1 MPTEWPFAAEIIRM
15 GGVGAQKID
24 AQDGARQQETVQSI
38 LKDLATQPGVVLAD
52 EVGMGKTYVA
62 LAVVASAVLANRGT
76 GRPVVVMM
84 PSGLASKW
92 PREWDQFKTIC
103 CSRPAALAWVRDK
116 YVHTPTDFFKL
127 LDDPRDRRPHIVW
140 MTTGCFDRG
149 LSDPWTKL
157 ALVRIA
163 RSRTRMDDETKK
175 KLYKWATTL
184 VRLKRKRYLTPDI
197 VEKLLRFDLSKWHRI
212 LIREQILGEDDDDP
226 VSQHLLQHQREID
239 WEPLVAVLRG
249 EAIPGRRGMVSDRRL
264 QEARWDFNAACQQV
278 YWDWLSRVQWRA
290 PLFVLDEAHH
300 AKNDNTRLASLLR
313 SDETQRLVEGKLA
326 AGKPLLWEKFDRM
339 LFLTATPFQ
348 LGHHELIRVLRSF
361 AAAKWSGQTAPNGN
375 REDFLYAIGELE
387 KRLNENR
394 LAARRLDRLWGR
406 TAREAVARH
415 GPGDDLAHAAVAW
428 WKAIQSRP
436 TDDPLDRELLAAIEE
451 CRLTKARAEA
461 DTAKPWCSLRPWV
474 IRHNRPVLLPGLATE
489 TAVSRRLLCPGR
501 AVADENVEKN
511 SEQSLTATVAGL
523 PIAGDAALPFLLA
536 ARAQGELAQGSSK
549 GRAFFAEGL
558 CSSYEAFH
566 HTREGRGDVR
576 DVDDEGIERSGK
588 QAQAERDSSLVPISW
603 YEEQVGALIPSKKA
617 EDSERYRHPKIR
629 AVVRRAI
636 SLWSA
641 GEKVLLFCFYRET
654 AKALR
659 DHIGREV
666 ANATFALAA
675 KKLGL
680 DAEKNASRLR
690 DLLERV
696 ARRLADEESPFHR
709 VIVAMLRKPLESEE
723 FAILRPRADELTGL
737 LAGYVRSPS
746 FIARYI
752 PFDVAEVREA
762 LVEGSSQARV
772 ARAGA
777 AALARALAERADAS
791 AMTMGARIE
800 EFLRFAK
807 ELAER
812 GITNSSEDGDEARDP
827 LTEYLEAVAV
837 YVSPRRTA
845 FDDDDAPRAD
855 SSEGSYRVLQ
865 PVRMVFGDTKREV
878 RERLMLAFN
887 SPMFPEIL
895 ISSAVL
901 GEGVDLHRFCRY
913 VIHHDLCWNPSTLEQ
928 RTGRLDRIRCKAEVA
943 RMPIVI
949 YEPYLGGSADE
960 KMFRVV
966 QDRERWFQIVMGQKF
981 EFDEATSEALA
992 NRVPLPPDLANALV
1006 FDLRRFRPRP
1016 LAVSEETVT
1025 PMPAPMAV
1033 QRAG

>member
-1 MPTEWPFAAEIIRM
+1 MPNEWPFAADIIRM
-15 GGVGAQKID
+15 QGIGTQKID
-24 AQDGARQQETVQSI
+24 AEDGARQQCTAQSI
-38 LKDLATQPGVVLAD
+38 LKDLASRPGVVLAD

-62 LAVVASAVLANRGT
+62 LAVIASVVLANRSS

-84 PSGLASKW
+84 PPGLASKW
-92 PREWDQFKTIC
+92 PREWDQFKAIC
-103 CSRPAALAWVRDK
+103 VRPDALGWVRDI
-116 YVHTPTDFFKL
+116 YVHAPTDFFKV
-127 LDDPRDRRPHIVW
+127 LDDPRNRRPHIVW
-140 MTTGCFDRG
+140 MTTACFDRG

-157 ALVRIA
+157 ALVRLA

-175 KLYKWATTL
+175 RLYKWATTL
-184 VRLKRKRYLTPDI
+184 VRLKRKRYLTPEI
-197 VEKLLRFDLSKWHRI
+197 VENLLQSDLGKWHSI
-212 LIREQILGEDDDDP
+212 LIREQIIEEDDDDP
-226 VSQHLLQHQREID
+226 IPQHLLQHQRAID
-239 WEPLVAVLRG
+239 WTPLIAVLRG

-313 SDETQRLVEGKLA
+313 SDETQLLMEGRLET
-326 AGKPLLWEKFDRM
+326 GKPLLWEKFDRM

-361 AAAKWSGQTAPNGN
+361 AAAKWSGKNAPDSS
-375 REDFLYAIGELE
+375 REDFLQSIDDLE

-406 TAREAVARH
+406 AAREAVSRHSSGEDLGQAAAR
-415 GPGDDLAHAAVAW
+415 W
-428 WKAIQSRP
+428 WKAVQAVPSE
-436 TDDPLDRELLAAIEE
+436 DPLDRELLAAINE
-451 CRLTKARAEA
+451 CRVTKARAERDA
-461 DTAKPWCSLRPWV
+461 ARPWNSLRTWV
-474 IRHNRPVLLPGLATE
+474 IRHNRPAFLPASSSSP
-489 TAVSRRLLCPGR
+489 AVSRRLLCPGR
-501 AVADENVEKN
+501 AVVDDDAETSGESGVAV
-511 SEQSLTATVAGL
+511 ATIGL
-523 PIAGDAALPFLLA
+523 SIGGGASLPFLLA

-566 HTREGRGDVR
+566 HTRDGRGDIR
-576 DVDDEGIERSGK
+576 DVDDEGIERSAK
-588 QAQAERDSSLVPISW
+588 AEEAERDSSLVPISW
-603 YEEQVGALIPSKKA
+603 YEEQVGALIPSKSA
-617 EDSERYRHPKIR
+617 HENERYGHPKIQ
-629 AVVRRAI
+629 AVVRRAV

-654 AKALR
+654 ARSLR
-659 DHIGREV
+659 DHIGREIEK
-666 ANATFALAA
+666 ATLALAA
-675 KKLGL
+675 RKLGL
-680 DAEKNASRLR
+680 DPERNAGRLR
-690 DLLERV
+690 DLFERV
-696 ARRLADEESPFHR
+696 ARRLADEDSPFHR
-709 VIVAMLRKPLESEE
+709 TLTAMLHKPLEADE
-723 FAILRPRADELTGL
+723 FAVLRPRAEELTGL

-752 PFDVAEVREA
+752 PFDIAEVRDA
-762 LVEGSSQARV
+762 LVDGSTQARV

-791 AMTMGARIE
+791 SMTMGARIE

-812 GITNSSEDGDEARDP
+812 GVTPPAEDGGEARDP

-837 YVSPRRTA
+837 YVSPRRMA
-845 FDDDDAPRAD
+845 LDDDDAVRAAT
-855 SSEGSYRVLQ
+855 SEGSYRVLQ
-865 PVRMVFGDTKREV
+865 PVRMVFGDTKRDV
-878 RERLMLAFN
+878 RERLMLTFN

-928 RTGRLDRIRCKAEVA
+928 RTGRLDRIRCKAEIA
-943 RMPIVI
+943 RRPIVV

-992 NRVPLPPDLANALV
+992 NRVPLPPELANELV
-1006 FDLRRFRPRP
+1006 FDLRRFRRM
-1016 LAVSEETVT
+1016 E
-1025 PMPAPMAV
+1025 MP
-1033 QRAG
+1033 

>member
-1 MPTEWPFAAEIIRM
+1 MPTEWPFAADIIRM
-15 GGVGAQKID
+15 GGVGTQKID
-24 AQDGARQQETVQSI
+24 PQDGARQQETVQSV

-62 LAVVASAVLANRGT
+62 LAVVASAVLANRGS

-84 PSGLASKW
+84 PPGLASKW

-103 CSRPAALAWVRDK
+103 CARPAALAWVRDK
-116 YVHTPTDFFKL
+116 YVHAPTDFFKL

-157 ALVRIA
+157 ALVRLA
-163 RSRTRMDDETKK
+163 RSRTRMDEETKK
-175 KLYKWATTL
+175 RLYKWATTL
-184 VRLKRKRYLTPDI
+184 IRLKRKRYLTPDI
-197 VEKLLRFDLSKWHRI
+197 VEKLLQSDLSKWHRI

-226 VSQHLLQHQREID
+226 VSQHLLQHQRDID
-239 WEPLVAVLRG
+239 WGPLVAVLRG
-249 EAIPGRRGMVSDRRL
+249 EAIPGRRGMVSDKRL

-313 SDETQRLVEGKLA
+313 SDETQRLIESKLA
-326 AGKPLLWEKFDRM
+326 TGKPLLWEKFDRM

-361 AAAKWSGQTAPNGN
+361 AAAKWSGQTAPAAS
-375 REDFLYAIGELE
+375 REEFLHALAQLE
-387 KRLNENR
+387 SRLNENR

-406 TAREAVARH
+406 AAREAVARH
-415 GPGDDLAHAAVAW
+415 SHGDDLAHAAAAW
-428 WKAIQSRP
+428 WESMQPHP
-436 TDDPLDRELLAAIEE
+436 TDDPLDRELLGAIEE
-451 CRLTKARAEA
+451 CRSTKARAES
-461 DTAKPWCSLRPWV
+461 DTGNPWYSLRPWV
-474 IRHNRPVLLPGLATE
+474 IRHNRPVHLPSLAPE
-489 TAVSRRLLCPGR
+489 TVVARRLLCPGL
-501 AVADENVEKN
+501 AIADENFEQN
-511 SEQSLTATVAGL
+511 SHQVLTGTIAGL

-566 HTREGRGDVR
+566 HTREGRGDIR
-576 DVDDEGIERSGK
+576 DVDDEGVERSGK
-588 QAQAERDSSLVPISW
+588 AAQAERDTSLVPIAW
-603 YEEQVGALIPSKKA
+603 YEEQVGVLIPSKKA
-617 EDSERYRHPKIR
+617 EEGDRYSHPKIH
-629 AVVRRAI
+629 AVVQRAI
-636 SLWSA
+636 SLWLA

-654 AKALR
+654 ARALR

-666 ANATFALAA
+666 EKATIALAA

-680 DAEKNASRLR
+680 DPKKNASRVR
-690 DLLERV
+690 EILERV
-696 ARRLADEESPFHR
+696 ARRLADEDSPFHE
-709 VIVAMLRKPLESEE
+709 VIVAMLRKPLDSDE
-723 FAILRPRADELTGL
+723 FAILGPRADELTGL

-752 PFDVAEVREA
+752 PFDTAEVREA
-762 LVEGSSQARV
+762 LVDGSTQARV
-772 ARAGA
+772 SRAGA
-777 AALARALAERADAS
+777 DALAHALAERADAS

-800 EFLRFAK
+800 AFLRFAK

-812 GITNSSEDGDEARDP
+812 GITNSSDDGDETRDP

-837 YVSPRRTA
+837 YVSPRRSA
-845 FDDDDAPRAD
+845 FDDDDAARAN
-855 SSEGSYRVLQ
+855 SSEGTYRALQ
-865 PVRMVFGDTKREV
+865 PVRMVFGDTKRDV

-992 NRVPLPPDLANALV
+992 NRVPLPPELANALV
-1006 FDLRRFRPRP
+1006 FDLRRFWPK
-1016 LAVSEETVT
+1016 T
-1025 PMPAPMAV
+1025 PSGSHRMTGE
-1033 QRAG
+1033 RAATHE